1 MKINHTAYRYNFW
14 VTVTVLTVSCVIW
27 LIGFLQSPLFRP
39 EIHQERLLAEKY
51 SKEQAPDYLAE
62 KSLAEA
68 YWQRYPDVIDHFYY
82 GKQGPMGIYGAREHY
97 QQHGK
102 REGRIFAPI
111 IIPDDLDYEK
121 QLAEA
126 YWQRYP
132 DVEKST
138 IWGRGGSLGI
148 LGPRDYH
155 HHYGR
160 HLNHRWGVSTE

>member
-1 MKINHTAYRYNFW
+1 MKINKTSYSCNFW
-14 VTVTVLTVSCVIW
+14 VTVTVLTISCVIW

-51 SKEQAPDYLAE
+51 SKQKGPDYQAE
-62 KSLAEA
+62 KILAEA
-68 YWQRYPDVIDHFYY
+68 YWQRYPDVINHSYY

-97 QQHGK
+97 KQHGK
-102 REGRIFAPI
+102 PEGRIFAPI
-111 IIPDDLDYEK
+111 FIPDDFAYEQ

-132 DVEKST
+132 DVEKSA
-138 IWGRGGSLGI
+138 IWGRGGTLGI
-148 LGPRDYH
+148 LGPRDYY
-155 HHYGR
+155 HYFGR